1 MGRTR
6 TFGLA
11 AETAFWLFL
20 SLLPLLA
27 VGGFVAAR
35 LSLENWSGVMPIV
48 ATLPPAARGFVREEL
63 TKLSMWDQTV
73 GITASLTFLWL
84 ASSGVHAIFDA
95 LEVETATHRR
105 WYQKRALAV
114 VACLGLSLSM
124 AALAVLGPG
133 VQIALSDIGR
143 RLPFLTGLPAAGPTI
158 RVFLG
163 LVVLVAQTSTLYW
176 IGIPRQTR
184 VRMPLWPGVLT
195 TAVLQ
200 VALSF
205 GYAMYLSTVGDG
217 AAYTAGLTVVGLV
230 LTALYLFVVALL
242 IGATVNRMLGSFEPE
257 CH

>member
-1 MGRTR
+1 
-6 TFGLA
+6 
-11 AETAFWLFL
+11 
-20 SLLPLLA
+20 
-27 VGGFVAAR
+27 
-35 LSLENWSGVMPIV
+35 
-48 ATLPPAARGFVREEL
+48 
-63 TKLSMWDQTV
+63 
-73 GITASLTFLWL
+73 
-84 ASSGVHAIFDA
+84 
-95 LEVETATHRR
+95 
-105 WYQKRALAV
+105 
-114 VACLGLSLSM
+114 
-124 AALAVLGPG
+124 
-133 VQIALSDIGR
+133 
-143 RLPFLTGLPAAGPTI
+143 
-158 RVFLG
+158 
-163 LVVLVAQTSTLYW
+163 VAQTSTLYW